1 MRIIA
6 FFSLTAL
13 LCLFSQ
19 SSAAQ
24 ILNPKKI
31 LERKANRAIE
41 KKTEQVIDSLFD
53 KKEKPKETPPA
64 AETPKPATTEK
75 TESSPDIIEKKVTT
89 PDLQLYSKYDFVPG
103 EKVIFYDDFSQDNI
117 GDFPAGWNTNGSAE
131 IVTSNL
137 YPGRWM
143 QFIGGGD
150 IWTDS
155 LLTLPE
161 NYTIEFDV
169 VPIKGEAGQMTGYCF
184 RLMQS
189 YNVRSWDAGSTPGL
203 AGFGSGVEYYGRP
216 YYRTYIN
223 SEEGRDLWLSGHK
236 DDEQFYQKE
245 NQLYHVA
252 VWVQKSRVRYYV
264 GERKL
269 FDLPKAFPLA
279 NLKMDRIRFDDGAA
293 LISNIRIAVGAP
305 DMRNKL
311 MTEGRLVSYGIYFDI
326 NKDIVKPQSFGSL
339 KEMATILNE
348 NPDVKIKIIGHT
360 DADGA
365 DAANLDLSKRRAAAV
380 KSELVRSFGID
391 AGRIETDGRGEAEPV
406 GPNNSPAGKALN
418 RRVEFIK
425 L

>member
-1 MRIIA
+1 MRIFAI
-6 FFSLTAL
+6 FSLCAL
-13 LCLFSQ
+13 FFLFSQ
-19 SSAAQ
+19 TVSAQ

-41 KKTEQVIDSLFD
+41 KKTEQALDSLFD
-53 KKEKPKETPPA
+53 KKQKPKETQPP

-89 PDLQLYSKYDFVPG
+89 PDLQLYSKYDFLPG
-103 EKVIFYDDFSQDNI
+103 EKVIFYDDFTQDNI

-155 LLTLPE
+155 LINLPD

-169 VPIKGEAGQMTGYCF
+169 VPIKGDEGRMAGYCF
-184 RLMQS
+184 RMMQS
-189 YNVRSWDAGSTPGL
+189 NNVRAWDAGSTPGK
-203 AGFGSGVEYYGRP
+203 AGFSSGIEYYGRP

-236 DDEQFYQKE
+236 DDEQIYQKE

-252 VWVQKSRVRYYV
+252 IWVQKSRVRYYV

-348 NPDVKIKIIGHT
+348 NANVKIKIIGHT